1 MAGNESNK
9 TLNLCKLS
17 RRERC
22 ERYFTSRYANAVL
35 LSVNVSKE
43 VPVSTEKW
51 NRNEIVGGLLGRAA
65 VTNCAAAQ
73 ALLSEATYHSMLS
86 GASE

>member
-22 ERYFTSRYANAVL
+22 ERYFTSRYANALL
-35 LSVNVSKE
+35 LSVNMSKE

-51 NRNEIVGGLLGRAA
+51 NRNEIVGGLLGRVA
-65 VTNCAAAQ
+65 VTNFAVAQ
-73 ALLSEATYHSMLS
+73 ALFLEETYNLMLIAAT
-86 GASE
+86 E